1 MTSADPSST
10 PDPTVTPRDPAAYGR
25 RGGMTGGVIALMV
38 VVGLICAVGGGF
50 IAWFAPKVFPSVV
63 PPVAAP
69 VVAAPAPVAPIAQPA
84 PAALAPVDAAPT
96 SADVAALQE
105 RVGALEAAQTRTA
118 AAAQAALAASALVE
132 ASRASRPFVEEM
144 AAVERLLP
152 PSPETRLLRRLA
164 ETGAPSREALSEDF
178 QAAAARAATA
188 ARAPADGGGFF
199 DQVAYAL
206 GSVIS
211 VRRVSL
217 TSGDTPDAVLARAEQ
232 LVADGDIDAALAA
245 LDALPPRAR
254 EATATWRAR
263 ASRRAEIDR
272 AVAAIR
278 AQALADLQARP

>member
-1 MTSADPSST
+1 M
-10 PDPTVTPRDPAAYGR
+10 
-25 RGGMTGGVIALMV
+25 
-38 VVGLICAVGGGF
+38 
-50 IAWFAPKVFPSVV
+50 
-63 PPVAAP
+63 
-69 VVAAPAPVAPIAQPA
+69 
-84 PAALAPVDAAPT
+84 
-96 SADVAALQE
+96 
-105 RVGALEAAQTRTA
+105 
-118 AAAQAALAASALVE
+118 
-132 ASRASRPFVEEM
+132 
-144 AAVERLLP
+144 
-152 PSPETRLLRRLA
+152 
-164 ETGAPSREALSEDF
+164 SEDF

-211 VRRVSL
+211 VRRVNL

-254 EATATWRAR
+254 EAMATWRAR